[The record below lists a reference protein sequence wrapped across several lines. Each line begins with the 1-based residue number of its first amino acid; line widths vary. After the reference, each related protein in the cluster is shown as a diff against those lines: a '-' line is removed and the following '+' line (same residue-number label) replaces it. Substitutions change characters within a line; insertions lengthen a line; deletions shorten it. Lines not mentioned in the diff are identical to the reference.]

1 MFLPTSKYKIIH
13 KIILSLE
20 IVVFSS
26 EIAFE
31 YYNYM
36 LHQVGAVA
44 QFIKGMGASNF
55 SFSHQ
60 SRQFESWQMQLFFK
74 KKYWYL
80 HDFFLFIAQQF
91 YVQFNN
97 INNTQTNKMFD
108 LESYSFTGFLS
119 PNYLFWPSFVC
130 LFLFPLYIS
139 EEKTYSITIYK
150 IIDKTEK

>member
-1 MFLPTSKYKIIH
+1 MFLPTCKYKIIH

-20 IVVFSS
+20 TVVFSS

-60 SRQFESWQMQLFFK
+60 SRQFESW
-74 KKYWYL
+74 
-80 HDFFLFIAQQF
+80 
-91 YVQFNN
+91 
-97 INNTQTNKMFD
+97 
-108 LESYSFTGFLS
+108 
-119 PNYLFWPSFVC
+119 
-130 LFLFPLYIS
+130 
-139 EEKTYSITIYK
+139 
-150 IIDKTEK
+150 